1 MRKLLTV
8 CALALALAGPAAASQ
23 VIAVVGDQT
32 ISSDDLELAIAS
44 SPFATQFSTMNE
56 DQQASLR
63 GDLLQRL
70 VASRLLYLGAK
81 ERGIDQTPDYLRELE
96 HYRIGLLY
104 RAYIQKLREASNPS
118 KAEAAELHQQYRDDP
133 DAEAAAKAQLVS
145 ERYKQRKDAAFK
157 QLRAQHHAQIADQA
171 FKSQLTPETV
181 LARFDG
187 GQIRHGD
194 LTGTKEMTP
203 DTLRERVAE
212 ELDVRLAAK
221 AAEQEGLKID
231 QALDSYRQQLLAG
244 MLISNL
250 EREWVPNDGAART
263 YFTQHPE
270 IGRIPAQRHVLQ
282 IVAADRKQA
291 EDLHKRLTAGENFYQ
306 LAVEKSVD
314 PYGRKQAGD
323 MGWHAVG
330 SAMPEI
336 EKALTDLPEGQLSPI
351 VETPKGFHILKVLEQ
366 KPAYQKTYEA
376 VVDRVRQ
383 AMILE
388 HYPAL
393 MQELQ
398 ARYPVEW
405 KMPMMQQQPAADTQ
419 ASTKKP

>member
-1 MRKLLTV
+1 MRKMLTV
-8 CALALALAGPAAASQ
+8 CILGLVLAGPATASQ

-44 SPFATQFSTMNE
+44 SPFATQFATMDEN
-56 DQQASLR
+56 QQASLR

-70 VASRLLYLGAK
+70 VASRLLYLEAK
-81 ERGIDQTPDYLRELE
+81 ARGIDQTPDYLRKLE

-104 RAYIQKLREASNPS
+104 RAYIQKLRDASNPS
-118 KAEAAELHQQYRDDP
+118 KAEAAELHKQYRDDP
-133 DAEAAAKAQLVS
+133 DAEAAAKAQIVS
-145 ERYKQRKDAAFK
+145 GRYKQRKDAAFQ
-157 QLRAQHHAQIADQA
+157 QLHTGNHAQILDKA
-171 FKSQLTPETV
+171 FDSQLTPETV

-187 GQIRHGD
+187 GQIRYGD
-194 LTGTKEMTP
+194 IKGAKGMTP
-203 DTLRERVAE
+203 ETLRERVAE

-221 AAEQEGLKID
+221 AAEQEGLKIE
-231 QALDSYRQQLLAG
+231 QALNSYHQQLLAG
-244 MLISNL
+244 ILISNL
-250 EREWVPNDGAART
+250 EREWIPNDGAARA

-282 IVAADRKQA
+282 IVVADRKQA
-291 EDLHKRLTAGENFYQ
+291 DDLHKRLTAGENFYQ
-306 LAVEKSVD
+306 LAVEKSID

-336 EKALTDLPEGQLSPI
+336 EKVLADLPEGQLSP
-351 VETPKGFHILKVLEQ
+351 VVKTSKGFHILKVLEQ

-376 VVDRVRQ
+376 VMDRVRQ

-388 HYPAL
+388 HYPVL
-393 MQELQ
+393 MKELQ

-405 KMPMMQQQPAADTQ
+405 KMPMMQQQPAANTQ
-419 ASTKKP
+419 AAANKP